1 MEERENAT
9 GKRRT
14 ALWIGVLLLATV
26 VFPWHPALGAERTA
40 VIAVLDLVPD
50 RNIGLVAPTRDEV
63 HALTEQL
70 RSELAQTGRF
80 TVVEPERIAQALVE
94 AGLEGTECDGE
105 ECAARVGRLLGATM
119 VLTGRVIRAMTLIWG
134 VDVRVTDVETG
145 RNLRRQAAEFKGDY
159 LVLKTLGMRQLARE
173 VAGY

>member
-1 MEERENAT
+1 MPPAAKALPLPELPGPLAAT
-9 GKRRT
+9 GSF
-14 ALWIGVLLLATV
+14 AGGALLLRQQV
-26 VFPWHPALGAERTA
+26 PRLGQRHLAAEH
-40 VIAVLDLVPD
+40 
-50 RNIGLVAPTRDEV
+50 GHVAG
-63 HALTEQL
+63 QL
-70 RSELAQTGRF
+70 GGVGR
-80 TVVEPERIAQALVE
+80 VGRHLGEEGEQALVE

-105 ECAARVGRLLGATM
+105 ECAARVGRLLGATT
-119 VLTGRVIRAMTLIWG
+119 VVTGRVIRAMTLIWG